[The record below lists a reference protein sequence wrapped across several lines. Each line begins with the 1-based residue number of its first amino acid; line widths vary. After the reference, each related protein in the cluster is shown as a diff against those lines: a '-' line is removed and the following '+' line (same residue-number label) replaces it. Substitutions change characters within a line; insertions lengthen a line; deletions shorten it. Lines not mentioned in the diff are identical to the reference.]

1 MHHHLERV
9 SRHFVRG
16 SFGHLLEVSCQRHGY
31 YSCKVV
37 LLLCFV
43 DEVSVFRLCDVGAID
58 YNDLAAF
65 FNLDAKV
72 RKVLLRVKVLRGEI
86 VEFKDNAIVSGQLS
100 RYSGFSGA
108 WQTSYNVAELEP
120 GSAETRV

>member
-16 SFGHLLEVSCQRHGY
+16 SFGYLLEVSCQRHGY

-37 LLLCFV
+37 LLLRFV
-43 DEVSVFRLCDVGAID
+43 DKVGVFRLCDVGAID
-58 YNDLAAF
+58 DNDLAAF
-65 FNLDAKV
+65 LNLDAKV
-72 RKVLLRVKVLRGEI
+72 RKVLLRVEVLRGEI

-108 WQTSYNVAELEP
+108 WQASNDVAELET
-120 GSAETRV
+120 GSAEPRV